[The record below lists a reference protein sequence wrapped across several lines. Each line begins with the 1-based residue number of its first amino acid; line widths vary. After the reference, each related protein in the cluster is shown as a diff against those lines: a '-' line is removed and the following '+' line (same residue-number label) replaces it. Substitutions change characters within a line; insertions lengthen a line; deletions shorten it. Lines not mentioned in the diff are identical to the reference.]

1 MEIETRQCFYAVF
14 SWNEW
19 ESLWCEAA
27 EDALGSSLLFAH
39 TSSVSLL
46 RIGHGGAS
54 MARVAWRCGP
64 GSSLLYQIHGS
75 TEWKHLFLLRGGAG
89 GEFRA
94 LSSVCSSATAPSCSA
109 ASGYKTK
116 LLQDAY

>member
-1 MEIETRQCFYAVF
+1 MF

-27 EDALGSSLLFAH
+27 QGALGSSLPFAH
-39 TSSVSLL
+39 TSSVSFALN
-46 RIGHGGAS
+46 RSRGSQHGSGGMEMWGLNPLS
-54 MARVAWRCGP
+54 FI
-64 GSSLLYQIHGS
+64 SSRDVHGS
-75 TEWKHLFLLRGGAG
+75 TEWKHLLLLRGGAG

-116 LLQDAY
+116 LLQDAH